1 MENATPY
8 IFQIA
13 ILIFSVVIHEVSHG
27 FVALALGDP
36 TAKHLGRLTL
46 NPLKHLDPFGS
57 VILPMLLALAN
68 SPFLIGWA
76 KPVPYNPYNL
86 RNPFARFGTRNDWGP
101 ALVGAAG
108 PFSNILIA
116 LIFGLG
122 IRALSVFGG
131 GLLIAQDFIE
141 IFSLI
146 VLINLVLAIFNFVP
160 IPPLDGSKVLFALL
174 PYQWRALETFLQQ
187 YGFFLLLIFIFFFSH
202 LLFPVVSVLFR
213 WFAGAPVF

>member
-1 MENATPY
+1 MDSATPY

-27 FVALALGDP
+27 LVALALGDP

-57 VILPMLLALAN
+57 VLLPMLLAITN

-86 RNPFARFGTRNDWGP
+86 RNPFSRFGARNDWGP

-108 PFSNILIA
+108 PFSNIA
-116 LIFGLG
+116 V
-122 IRALSVFGG
+122 ASVFGIGIRLAFAFG
-131 GLLIAQDFIE
+131 GNSLIAQNFIE

-146 VLINLVLAIFNFVP
+146 VLVNLVLAIFNLVP

-174 PYQWRALETFLQQ
+174 PYQWRTIETFLQQ

-202 LLFPVVSVLFR
+202 LLFPVVSFVFR
-213 WFAGAPVF
+213 LFAGTPIF

>member
-1 MENATPY
+1 MDSAIPT

-27 FVALALGDP
+27 FVALLLGDP

-57 VILPMLLALAN
+57 VILPLLLVLAH

-86 RNPFARFGTRNDWGP
+86 KNPFSRFGSRNDWGP
-101 ALVGAAG
+101 ALVGMAG
-108 PFSNILIA
+108 PLSNILIA
-116 LIFGLG
+116 LVFGIG
-122 IRALSVFGG
+122 IRVLLVFGG
-131 GLLIAQDFIE
+131 GSLVTQNLAE
-141 IFSLI
+141 IFGLI
-146 VLINLVLAIFNFVP
+146 VLVNLVLAVFNFVP

-174 PYQWRALETFLQQ
+174 PYQWRNIETFLQQ
-187 YGFFLLLIFIFFFSH
+187 YGFFLLLIFIFFFSQW
-202 LLFPVVSVLFR
+202 LFPVVSLLFR
-213 WFAGAPVF
+213 IFSGVSFF

>member
-1 MENATPY
+1 MDSAIPT

-27 FVALALGDP
+27 LAALALGDP

-57 VILPMLLALAN
+57 VILPFLLVLAH

-108 PFSNILIA
+108 PFANISIA

-122 IRALSVFGG
+122 IRAISAFGNG
-131 GLLIAQDFIE
+131 SLLAQNFIE

-146 VLINLVLAIFNFVP
+146 VLVNLVLAVFNFVP
-160 IPPLDGSKVLFALL
+160 IPPLDGSKVLSALL
-174 PYQWRALETFLQQ
+174 PYQWRGIETFFQQ
-187 YGFFLLLIFIFFFSH
+187 YGFFLLLIFIFFFSQW
-202 LLFPVVSVLFR
+202 LFPVVSVLFR
-213 WFAGAPVF
+213 LMTGMAF

>member
-1 MENATPY
+1 MDSATPY
-8 IFQIA
+8 LFQIA

-27 FVALALGDP
+27 LAALALGDP

-108 PFSNILIA
+108 PLANISVA
-116 LIFGLG
+116 LVFGAC
-122 IRALSVFGG
+122 IRLASAFGG
-131 GLLIAQDFIE
+131 GSIIAQNFVE

-146 VLINLVLAIFNFVP
+146 VIINLVLAIFNFVP

-174 PYQWRALETFLQQ
+174 PYQWRGVETFLQQ
-187 YGFFLLLIFIFFFSH
+187 YGFFLLLMFIFFFSH
-202 LLFPVVSVLFR
+202 LLFPVVSLLFR
-213 WFAGAPVF
+213 IFSGTSFF